1 MQDLLSNKITN
12 HNVLYYD
19 FERFIGSLSFYLLY
33 IFYSKLNKFFFITYI
48 WFIDMNPNNF
58 KYLKRICVGVV
69 WMKVIAD
76 PKFYLNL
83 TKLCNFNI

>member
-1 MQDLLSNKITN
+1 MI
-12 HNVLYYD
+12 
-19 FERFIGSLSFYLLY
+19 
-33 IFYSKLNKFFFITYI
+33 
-48 WFIDMNPNNF
+48 IDMNPNNF